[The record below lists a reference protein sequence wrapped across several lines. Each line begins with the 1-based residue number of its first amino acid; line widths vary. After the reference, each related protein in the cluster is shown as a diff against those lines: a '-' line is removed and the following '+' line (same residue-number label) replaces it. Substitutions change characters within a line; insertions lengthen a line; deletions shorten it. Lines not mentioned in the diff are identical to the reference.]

1 VFRRIVSLHLLAL
14 HGDDVVTQWRL
25 RGYISKHVQ
34 VSGTNE
40 AEVIRCVC
48 VCHYVEDEVCSKWN
62 TWIVIP
68 GAPAQHSAAQ

>member
-1 VFRRIVSLHLLAL
+1 MAVYTEVALAAR
-14 HGDDVVTQWRL
+14 DDVVTQWRL

-48 VCHYVEDEVCSKWN
+48 VCHYVEDEVCSK
-62 TWIVIP
+62 
-68 GAPAQHSAAQ
+68 